1 MIQSTSPYKH
11 THNSRGFTLIE
22 LLVVT
27 VLIGLLLSS
36 GIYFVDISEK
46 RKSVELSSVQISML
60 RNFPSA
66 ILRVYQSK
74 LTLAG
79 LTASNLTATNEVVQ
93 NKPVVWA
100 ISGTPTQN
108 EAAIIFTLADSQ
120 QASDVETFLNNS
132 LGTTLVNAAA
142 VDSGDNTK
150 VIVTYS
156 I

>member
-108 EAAIIFTLADSQ
+108 KAAIIFTLADSQ

-132 LGTTLVNAAA
+132 LGTTLVNAVA
-142 VDSGDNTK
+142 VDSSDDKK